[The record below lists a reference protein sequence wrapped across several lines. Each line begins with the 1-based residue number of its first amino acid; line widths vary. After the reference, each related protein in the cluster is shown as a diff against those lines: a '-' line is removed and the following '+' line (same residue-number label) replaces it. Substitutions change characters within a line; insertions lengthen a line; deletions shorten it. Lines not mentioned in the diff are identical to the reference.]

1 MRPERTGGLA
11 LAHCIA
17 AADPKGPAPEPYTG
31 SPAEGLPIRLTRA
44 ADVRVRSVEWLWDGR
59 VPLGMLSLWAGPPK
73 VGKSY
78 VSLSLAAGVSR
89 GAAAPHGSIPDGPAS
104 VILMSAE
111 DDPSRTIIPRLKAAG
126 ADLSRVHILE
136 SVVLEGGREALPSL
150 RADMAHVA
158 AAADRLGDCRLI
170 VIDPVSAYL
179 GGVDDH
185 RNAEVRGILSPLKAM
200 AERLN
205 AAVVLLSHLSK
216 GGSANPQQRVIGS
229 IAYVGACRANFLF
242 VKEREDPT
250 GRRVLMLDNGGNLA
264 RPAPTLAYNIDDR
277 GEGPRVEWLDAPLP
291 ITAEEALAAD
301 QAACQAVVAAPER
314 RDAEGWLSEVLSD
327 GPVPAKEVE
336 VASRAAGLSRMTLRR
351 AKDRLLVESVKDGYG
366 IEARWLWRIP
376 RTDAE

>member
-1 MRPERTGGLA
+1 
-11 LAHCIA
+11 
-17 AADPKGPAPEPYTG
+17 
-31 SPAEGLPIRLTRA
+31 
-44 ADVRVRSVEWLWDGR
+44 
-59 VPLGMLSLWAGPPK
+59 
-73 VGKSY
+73 
-78 VSLSLAAGVSR
+78 
-89 GAAAPHGSIPDGPAS
+89 
-104 VILMSAE
+104 MSAE

-242 VKEREDPT
+242 VKDREDPT
-250 GRRVLMLDNGGNLA
+250 GRRVLMLDNGGNLG

-277 GEGPRVEWLDAPLP
+277 GEGPRVEWLDDPVP

-301 QAACQAVVAAPER
+301 QAGLPGRRRRSRAPRCRRVVERGLERRTGPGQGSRGRLAGRGTQEDDTPACQGIACSSSRSRTDTASKPDGCGGSRER
-314 RDAEGWLSEVLSD
+314 MPNSREPSKHTPCFEDAHL
-327 GPVPAKEVE
+327 
-336 VASRAAGLSRMTLRR
+336 LR
-351 AKDRLLVESVKDGYG
+351 VS
-366 IEARWLWRIP
+366 IFEAR
-376 RTDAE
+376 

>member
-1 MRPERTGGLA
+1 M
-11 LAHCIA
+11 
-17 AADPKGPAPEPYTG
+17 
-31 SPAEGLPIRLTRA
+31 
-44 ADVRVRSVEWLWDGR
+44 
-59 VPLGMLSLWAGPPK
+59 
-73 VGKSY
+73 
-78 VSLSLAAGVSR
+78 
-89 GAAAPHGSIPDGPAS
+89 
-104 VILMSAE
+104 
-111 DDPSRTIIPRLKAAG
+111 
-126 ADLSRVHILE
+126 
-136 SVVLEGGREALPSL
+136 PSL

-216 GGSANPQQRVIGS
+216 GGSANAQQRVIGS

-242 VKEREDPT
+242 VKDREDPT

-264 RPAPTLAYNIDDR
+264 PPAPTLAYRIEDR
-277 GEGPRVEWLDAPLP
+277 GEGPRVEWLEAPLP

-301 QAACQAVVAAPER
+301 QAACQAGVAAPER
-314 RDAEGWLSEVLSD
+314 REAERWLTDVLSS

-336 VASRAAGLSRMTLRR
+336 AAARDAAIARKTLRR
-351 AKDRLLVESVKDGYG
+351 ARETTRSGIVSPGVREGFHLLLETGRPTRPMTRIAIACPPCPIDAHLQRVGIYGGGGQLWSPNRHDARNRPGGTDRPTVESRTDLEGVAR
-366 IEARWLWRIP
+366 ENRRWLVSGMWSWHGLPSRVQGRASRAGSP
-376 RTDAE
+376 CHGSRRHQ